1 MNTIAVDAM
10 GGDSA
15 PGEIVKGAIKAKNLG
30 IDVILCGDKNL
41 IDPFLEDS
49 KIPVLHY
56 PEVISMEDDPARAIR
71 SKKNSSI
78 VGAMQLVKEN
88 KASAVFSAG
97 STGASL
103 VAAISVL
110 GKIKGVIRPAIA
122 SVLPAEEGEI
132 VLLDSGASLEVK
144 PKVLLQFA
152 AMGSKFAEVLF
163 NIPSPRVGL
172 LNNGEEPTK
181 GRDLE
186 KSTYKLLKNS
196 NLNFIGNI
204 EGRDFANNIADVFV
218 TDGFTGNIVLKTMEG
233 TAKLQQ
239 KMIKK
244 SFLENLFKPMLLP
257 VNKALKPVK
266 DRLDPD
272 KTNGAYLLGVN
283 GIVTIAHG
291 SSSAEAVMNSIIF
304 SNKTV
309 ESGFISKFAETVAEL
324 WAQEV
329 CLNSK
334 RL

>member
-15 PGEIVKGAIKAKNLG
+15 PEEIVKGAIKAKNLG
-30 IDVILCGDKNL
+30 IDIILCGDKNL
-41 IDPFLEDS
+41 IEPFLKDTE
-49 KIPVLHY
+49 IPIFHY
-56 PEVISMEDDPARAIR
+56 PEVISMDEDPARAIR
-71 SKKNSSI
+71 TKKNSSI
-78 VGAMQLVKEN
+78 VGAMQLVKDN

-122 SVLPAEEGEI
+122 SVLPSVDGEV

-144 PKVLLQFA
+144 PKVLVQFA

-163 NIPSPRVGL
+163 EIPSPRIGL
-172 LNNGEEPTK
+172 LNNGEESTK
-181 GRDLE
+181 GRELE
-186 KSTYKLLKNS
+186 KSTYKLLNSS

-204 EGRDFANNIADVFV
+204 EGRDFATNTADVFV

-233 TAKLQQ
+233 TARLQQ
-239 KMIKK
+239 KMIKTSLVK
-244 SFLENLFKPMLLP
+244 NLFKPLLP
-257 VNKALKPVK
+257 SVSKALQPVK

-283 GIVTIAHG
+283 GVVTIGHG
-291 SSSAEAVMNSIIF
+291 SSSSEAVMNAILF
-304 SNKTV
+304 SSKTV
-309 ESGFISKFAETVAEL
+309 ERGFIHKFTETISKI
-324 WAQEV
+324 
-329 CLNSK
+329 
-334 RL
+334 

>member
-110 GKIKGVIRPAIA
+110 GKIKGVVRPAIA

-204 EGRDFANNIADVFV
+204 EGRDFANNVADVFV

-309 ESGFISKFAETVAEL
+309 ESGFISKFSETVAEL
-324 WAQEV
+324 
-329 CLNSK
+329 
-334 RL
+334 

>member
-41 IDPFLEDS
+41 INPFLEDS

-204 EGRDFANNIADVFV
+204 EGRDFANNVADVFV

-324 WAQEV
+324 
-329 CLNSK
+329 
-334 RL
+334 

>member
-1 MNTIAVDAM
+1 
-10 GGDSA
+10 
-15 PGEIVKGAIKAKNLG
+15 
-30 IDVILCGDKNL
+30 
-41 IDPFLEDS
+41 
-49 KIPVLHY
+49 
-56 PEVISMEDDPARAIR
+56 
-71 SKKNSSI
+71 
-78 VGAMQLVKEN
+78 MQLVKEN

-204 EGRDFANNIADVFV
+204 EGRDFANNVADVFV

-324 WAQEV
+324 
-329 CLNSK
+329 
-334 RL
+334 

>member
-30 IDVILCGDKNL
+30 IDVILCGDENL
-41 IDPFLEDS
+41 INPFLEDS

-56 PEVISMEDDPARAIR
+56 PEVISMDDDPARAIR

-122 SVLPAEEGEI
+122 SVLPAAEGEI
-132 VLLDSGASLEVK
+132 VVLDSGASLEVK

-186 KSTYKLLKNS
+186 KNTYKLLKNS

-204 EGRDFANNIADVFV
+204 EGRDFANDVADVFV

-304 SNKTV
+304 SSKTV
-309 ESGFISKFAETVAEL
+309 ESGFISKFTETVSEL
-324 WAQEV
+324 
-329 CLNSK
+329 
-334 RL
+334 

>member
-30 IDVILCGDKNL
+30 IDVILCGDENL
-41 IDPFLEDS
+41 INPFLEDS

-56 PEVISMEDDPARAIR
+56 PEVISMDDDPARAIR

-122 SVLPAEEGEI
+122 SVLPAAEGEI

-186 KSTYKLLKNS
+186 KNTYKLLKNS

-204 EGRDFANNIADVFV
+204 EGRDFANNVADVFV

-304 SNKTV
+304 SSKTV
-309 ESGFISKFAETVAEL
+309 ESGFISKFTETVSEL
-324 WAQEV
+324 
-329 CLNSK
+329 
-334 RL
+334 

>member
-15 PGEIVKGAIKAKNLG
+15 PEEIVKGAIKAKNLG
-30 IDVILCGDKNL
+30 VDVILSGDKNL
-41 IDPFLEDS
+41 IEPFLNNIE
-49 KIPVLHY
+49 IPVVHF
-56 PEVISMEDDPARAIR
+56 PEVISMDEDPARAIR
-71 SKKNSSI
+71 TKKNSSI
-78 VGAMQLVKEN
+78 VGAMQLVKDK

-103 VAAISVL
+103 VAAIAVL

-122 SVLPAEEGEI
+122 SVLPSKNQDI
-132 VLLDSGASLEVK
+132 VLLDSGASLDVK

-152 AMGSKFAEVLF
+152 AMGSKFAEVIF
-163 NIPSPRVGL
+163 DIPSPRIGL
-172 LNNGEEPTK
+172 LNNGEEATK

-186 KSTYKLLKNS
+186 KNTYKLLKSS

-204 EGRDFANNIADVFV
+204 EGRDFANDSADVFV

-233 TAKLQQ
+233 TASLQQ
-239 KMIKK
+239 SMIKK
-244 SFLENLFKPMLLP
+244 SLRNNLFKPLLLP
-257 VNKALKPVK
+257 VNKALQPVK

-291 SSSAEAVMNSIIF
+291 ASSSEAVMNSIIF

-309 ESGFISKFAETVAEL
+309 EKGFISKFAETISEI
-324 WAQEV
+324 
-329 CLNSK
+329 
-334 RL
+334 

>member
-204 EGRDFANNIADVFV
+204 EGRDFANNVADVFV

-272 KTNGAYLLGVN
+272 KTNGAYLLGVK

-324 WAQEV
+324 
-329 CLNSK
+329 
-334 RL
+334 

>member
-15 PGEIVKGAIKAKNLG
+15 PEEIVKGAIKAKNLG
-30 IDVILCGDKNL
+30 IDVILSGDKNL
-41 IDPFLEDS
+41 IEPFLNNT
-49 KIPVLHY
+49 KIPIVHY
-56 PEVISMEDDPARAIR
+56 PEVISMDENPARAIR

-78 VGAMQLVKEN
+78 VGAMQLVKDK

-103 VAAISVL
+103 VAAIAVL

-122 SVLPAEEGEI
+122 SVLPSVNQDI
-132 VLLDSGASLEVK
+132 VLLDSGASLDVK

-152 AMGSKFAEVLF
+152 AMGSKFAEVIFDL
-163 NIPSPRVGL
+163 PSPRIGL
-172 LNNGEEPTK
+172 LNNGEEASK

-186 KSTYKLLKNS
+186 KSTYKLLKS
-196 NLNFIGNI
+196 SKLNFIGNI
-204 EGRDFANNIADVFV
+204 EGKDFASDSADVFV

-239 KMIKK
+239 SMIKK
-244 SFLENLFKPMLLP
+244 SLKGNLFKPLLLP
-257 VNKALKPVK
+257 VNKALQPVR

-291 SSSAEAVMNSIIF
+291 ASSSEAVMNSIIF
-304 SNKTV
+304 SSKTV
-309 ESGFISKFAETVAEL
+309 EKGFISKFAETISEI
-324 WAQEV
+324 
-329 CLNSK
+329 
-334 RL
+334 

>member
-186 KSTYKLLKNS
+186 KSTYKLLKNT

-204 EGRDFANNIADVFV
+204 EGRDFANNVADVFV

-324 WAQEV
+324 
-329 CLNSK
+329 
-334 RL
+334 

>member
-204 EGRDFANNIADVFV
+204 EGRDFANNVADVFV

-309 ESGFISKFAETVAEL
+309 ESGFITKFAETVAEL
-324 WAQEV
+324 
-329 CLNSK
+329 
-334 RL
+334 

>member
-122 SVLPAEEGEI
+122 CVLPAEEGEI

-204 EGRDFANNIADVFV
+204 EGRDFANNVADVFV

-324 WAQEV
+324 
-329 CLNSK
+329 
-334 RL
+334 

>member
-15 PGEIVKGAIKAKNLG
+15 PGEIVKGAIKAKSLG
-30 IDVILCGDKNL
+30 IDVILCGDENL
-41 IDPFLEDS
+41 INPFLENS

-56 PEVISMEDDPARAIR
+56 PEVISMDDDPARAIR

-204 EGRDFANNIADVFV
+204 EGRDFANNVADVFV

-324 WAQEV
+324 
-329 CLNSK
+329 
-334 RL
+334 

>member
-1 MNTIAVDAM
+1 M
-10 GGDSA
+10 
-15 PGEIVKGAIKAKNLG
+15 
-30 IDVILCGDKNL
+30 ILCGDKNL

-204 EGRDFANNIADVFV
+204 EGRDFANNVADVFV

-324 WAQEV
+324 
-329 CLNSK
+329 
-334 RL
+334 

>member
-56 PEVISMEDDPARAIR
+56 PEVISMDDDPARAIR

-324 WAQEV
+324 
-329 CLNSK
+329 
-334 RL
+334 

>member
-15 PGEIVKGAIKAKNLG
+15 PEEIVKGAIKAKNLG
-30 IDVILCGDKNL
+30 IDIILCGDKNL
-41 IDPFLEDS
+41 IEPFLNDS
-49 KIPVLHY
+49 KIPVVHY
-56 PEVISMEDDPARAIR
+56 PEVISMDDDPAMAIR
-71 SKKNSSI
+71 TKKNSSI
-78 VGAMQLVKEN
+78 VGAMQLVKDN

-122 SVLPAEEGEI
+122 SVLPSIDREI

-163 NIPSPRVGL
+163 NIPAPRVGL
-172 LNNGEEPTK
+172 LNNGEESSK

-186 KSTYKLLKNS
+186 KNTYKLLKSS

-204 EGRDFANNIADVFV
+204 EGRDFATDSADVFV
-218 TDGFTGNIVLKTMEG
+218 TDGFTGNIVLKTREG
-233 TAKLQQ
+233 TARLQQ

-244 SFLENLFKPMLLP
+244 SFIDNLFKPLLLP

-283 GIVTIAHG
+283 GVVTIAHG

-309 ESGFISKFAETVAEL
+309 ESGFISKFTDTISEL
-324 WAQEV
+324 
-329 CLNSK
+329 
-334 RL
+334 

>member
-110 GKIKGVIRPAIA
+110 GKIKGVIRTAIA

-204 EGRDFANNIADVFV
+204 EGRDFANNVADVFV

-324 WAQEV
+324 
-329 CLNSK
+329 
-334 RL
+334 

>member
-186 KSTYKLLKNS
+186 KNTYKLLKNS

-204 EGRDFANNIADVFV
+204 EGRDFANNVADVFV

-244 SFLENLFKPMLLP
+244 SFLENLFKPMLWP

>member
-1 MNTIAVDAM
+1 MNTVAVDAM

-324 WAQEV
+324 
-329 CLNSK
+329 
-334 RL
+334 

>member
-15 PGEIVKGAIKAKNLG
+15 PEEIVKGAIKAKNLG
-30 IDVILCGDKNL
+30 IDIILCGDENL
-41 IDPFLEDS
+41 INPFLKDS
-49 KIPVLHY
+49 QIPVVHY
-56 PEVISMEDDPARAIR
+56 PEVISMDEDPARAIR

-88 KASAVFSAG
+88 KAAAVFSAG

-122 SVLPAEEGEI
+122 SVLPSADGEV

-163 NIPSPRVGL
+163 NIPLPRVGL
-172 LNNGEEPTK
+172 LNNGEESSK

-186 KSTYKLLKNS
+186 QSTYKLLKAS

-204 EGRDFANNIADVFV
+204 EGRDFATNAADVFV

-233 TAKLQQ
+233 TARLQQ

-244 SFLENLFKPMLLP
+244 AFIDNLFKPLLLP

-283 GIVTIAHG
+283 GVVTIAHG
-291 SSSAEAVMNSIIF
+291 SSTSEAVMNSIIF
-304 SNKTV
+304 SHKTV
-309 ESGFISKFAETVAEL
+309 ETGFITKFANTISEL
-324 WAQEV
+324 
-329 CLNSK
+329 
-334 RL
+334 

>member
-1 MNTIAVDAM
+1 
-10 GGDSA
+10 
-15 PGEIVKGAIKAKNLG
+15 GAIKAKNLG
-30 IDVILCGDKNL
+30 IDIILCGDKNL
-41 IDPFLEDS
+41 IEPFLNDS
-49 KIPVLHY
+49 KIPVVHY
-56 PEVISMEDDPARAIR
+56 PEVISMDDDPARAIR
-71 SKKNSSI
+71 TKKNSSI
-78 VGAMQLVKEN
+78 VGAMQLVKDN

-122 SVLPAEEGEI
+122 SVLPSIDREI

-163 NIPSPRVGL
+163 NIPAPRVGL
-172 LNNGEEPTK
+172 LNNGEESSK

-186 KSTYKLLKNS
+186 KNTYKLLKSS

-204 EGRDFANNIADVFV
+204 EGRDFATDSADVFV

-233 TAKLQQ
+233 TARLQQ

-244 SFLENLFKPMLLP
+244 SFIDNLFKPLLLP

-283 GIVTIAHG
+283 GVVTIAHG
-291 SSSAEAVMNSIIF
+291 SSSADAVMNSIIF

-309 ESGFISKFAETVAEL
+309 ESGFISKFTDTISEL
-324 WAQEV
+324 
-329 CLNSK
+329 
-334 RL
+334 

>member
-152 AMGSKFAEVLF
+152 AMGSKFAQVLF

-204 EGRDFANNIADVFV
+204 EGRDFANNVADVFV

-324 WAQEV
+324 
-329 CLNSK
+329 
-334 RL
+334 

>member
-204 EGRDFANNIADVFV
+204 EGRDFANNVADVFV

-244 SFLENLFKPMLLP
+244 SFLETLFKPMLLP

-309 ESGFISKFAETVAEL
+309 ESGFISKFSETVAEL
-324 WAQEV
+324 
-329 CLNSK
+329 
-334 RL
+334 

>member
-204 EGRDFANNIADVFV
+204 EGRDFANNVADVFV

-309 ESGFISKFAETVAEL
+309 ESGFISKFAETVSEL
-324 WAQEV
+324 
-329 CLNSK
+329 
-334 RL
+334 

>member
-15 PGEIVKGAIKAKNLG
+15 PEEIVMGAIKAKNLG
-30 IDVILCGDKNL
+30 IDVILSGDKNL
-41 IDPFLEDS
+41 IEPFLNNT
-49 KIPVLHY
+49 KIPIVHY
-56 PEVISMEDDPARAIR
+56 PEVISMDENPARAIR

-78 VGAMQLVKEN
+78 VGAMQLVKDK

-103 VAAISVL
+103 VAAIAVL

-122 SVLPAEEGEI
+122 SVLPSVNQDI
-132 VLLDSGASLEVK
+132 VLLDSGASLDVK

-152 AMGSKFAEVLF
+152 AMGSKFAEVIFDL
-163 NIPSPRVGL
+163 PSPRIGL
-172 LNNGEEPTK
+172 LNNGEEASK

-186 KSTYKLLKNS
+186 KSTYKLLKS
-196 NLNFIGNI
+196 SKLNFIGNI
-204 EGRDFANNIADVFV
+204 EGKDFASDSADVFV

-239 KMIKK
+239 SMIKK
-244 SFLENLFKPMLLP
+244 SLKGNLFKPLLLP
-257 VNKALKPVK
+257 VNKALQPVR

-291 SSSAEAVMNSIIF
+291 ASSSEAVMNSIIF
-304 SNKTV
+304 SSKTV
-309 ESGFISKFAETVAEL
+309 EKGFISKFAETISEI
-324 WAQEV
+324 
-329 CLNSK
+329 
-334 RL
+334 

>member
-196 NLNFIGNI
+196 NIIFIGYI
-204 EGRDFANNIADVFV
+204 ERRDFANNVADVFV

-324 WAQEV
+324 
-329 CLNSK
+329 
-334 RL
+334 

>member
-15 PGEIVKGAIKAKNLG
+15 PEEIVKGAIKAKNLG
-30 IDVILCGDKNL
+30 IDIILCGDKNL
-41 IDPFLEDS
+41 IEPFLNDS
-49 KIPVLHY
+49 KIPVVHY
-56 PEVISMEDDPARAIR
+56 PEVISMDDDPARAIR
-71 SKKNSSI
+71 TKKNSSI
-78 VGAMQLVKEN
+78 VGAMQLVKDN

-122 SVLPAEEGEI
+122 SVLPSIDREI

-163 NIPSPRVGL
+163 NIPAPRVGL
-172 LNNGEEPTK
+172 LNDGEESSK

-186 KSTYKLLKNS
+186 KNTYKLLKSS

-204 EGRDFANNIADVFV
+204 EGRDFATDSADVFV

-233 TAKLQQ
+233 TARLQQ

-244 SFLENLFKPMLLP
+244 SFIDNLFKPLLLP

-283 GIVTIAHG
+283 GVVTIAHG
-291 SSSAEAVMNSIIF
+291 SSSADAVMNSIIF

-309 ESGFISKFAETVAEL
+309 ESGFISKFTDTISEL
-324 WAQEV
+324 
-329 CLNSK
+329 
-334 RL
+334 

>member
-15 PGEIVKGAIKAKNLG
+15 PGEIVKGAIKAKSLG
-30 IDVILCGDKNL
+30 IDVILCGDENL
-41 IDPFLEDS
+41 INPFLENS

-56 PEVISMEDDPARAIR
+56 PEVISMDDDPARAIR

-122 SVLPAEEGEI
+122 SVLPAAEGEI

-186 KSTYKLLKNS
+186 KNTYKLLKNS

-204 EGRDFANNIADVFV
+204 EGRDFANDVADVFV

-304 SNKTV
+304 SSKTV
-309 ESGFISKFAETVAEL
+309 ESGFISKFTETVSEL
-324 WAQEV
+324 
-329 CLNSK
+329 
-334 RL
+334 

>member
-204 EGRDFANNIADVFV
+204 EGRDFANNVADVFV

-244 SFLENLFKPMLLP
+244 SFVENLFKPMLLP

-324 WAQEV
+324 
-329 CLNSK
+329 
-334 RL
+334 

>member
-30 IDVILCGDKNL
+30 IDVILCGDENL
-41 IDPFLEDS
+41 INPFLEDS

-56 PEVISMEDDPARAIR
+56 PEVISMDDDPARAIR

-122 SVLPAEEGEI
+122 SVLPAAEGEI

-186 KSTYKLLKNS
+186 KNTYKLLKNS

-204 EGRDFANNIADVFV
+204 EGRDFANDVADVFV

-304 SNKTV
+304 SSKTV
-309 ESGFISKFAETVAEL
+309 ESGFISKFTETVSEL
-324 WAQEV
+324 
-329 CLNSK
+329 
-334 RL
+334 

>member
-15 PGEIVKGAIKAKNLG
+15 PEEIVKGAIKAKNLG
-30 IDVILCGDKNL
+30 IDIILCGDKNL
-41 IDPFLEDS
+41 IEPFLQDS
-49 KIPVLHY
+49 QIPVVHY
-56 PEVISMEDDPARAIR
+56 PEVISMDDDPAKAIR
-71 SKKNSSI
+71 TKKNSSI
-78 VGAMQLVKEN
+78 VGAMQLVKDN

-122 SVLPAEEGEI
+122 SVLPSIDREI

-163 NIPSPRVGL
+163 NIPAPRVGL
-172 LNNGEEPTK
+172 LNNGEESK

-186 KSTYKLLKNS
+186 KNTYKLLKSS

-204 EGRDFANNIADVFV
+204 EGRDFATDSADVFV

-233 TAKLQQ
+233 TARLQQ

-244 SFLENLFKPMLLP
+244 SFIENLFKPLLLP

-283 GIVTIAHG
+283 GVVTIAHG

-309 ESGFISKFAETVAEL
+309 ESGFISKFTNTISEL
-324 WAQEV
+324 
-329 CLNSK
+329 
-334 RL
+334 